1 MFRPVHQKIVL
12 IILVKL
18 AITGTTIPRR
28 TPNPRYRPP
37 KPRFEVFQPKGLIV
51 WIPAESG
58 ITSFSFYG
66 KLNQPFED
74 EYELGRWTQSIT
86 RPKDGRFM
94 FVDRKIELKPGD
106 TIYYRTV
113 ITHNDVTYR
122 GNHGV
127 HEISKYSGTTPGGSG
142 GGGRKTTSTTTTLPP
157 FVYKNNERRTKGV
170 DPDTYVPLGPFDYES
185 KESPQPHIR
194 TRTITTQTSAEEL
207 GYKECDKAQTQVNG
221 RKVCSGKL
229 IFEETFDTAELNGQK
244 WRIEN
249 RFASDPDNEF
259 VVYADFKENIQL
271 RNGKL
276 LIKPTLF
283 ESKFGPGSTNTK
295 FMFAAECTGV
305 QNSRDCIRDRK
316 IDFDMIPPA
325 LSAQIST
332 YNSFKFMY
340 GKILIRAKLPKG
352 DWIFPQLYLRPRNEF
367 YGRDEYASGLMR
379 VAFVPGGPRL
389 RNQLSGGLML
399 NNAEPLRCSKMCTLT
414 RPRNWSD
421 DFQEYGLT
429 WTPQGIYMEVNK
441 EVYCHIDP
449 EDGFYQEMRALKP
462 QIANLWKLSGD
473 KMAPFDKEFYIS
485 LGVGVGGHYD
495 FHLFQEKP
503 WKDLSVKAMHSFWS
517 ARGNWYPTWNT
528 NSTLQVDYIR
538 VYAI

>member
-1 MFRPVHQKIVL
+1 MLPSFNR
-12 IILVKL
+12 KL
-18 AITGTTIPRR
+18 ALISLFGFTLASATLPRR
-28 TPNPRYRPP
+28 TTRYRPP
-37 KPRFEVFQPKGLIV
+37 RPRFEVYQPQGLIV

-58 ITSFSFYG
+58 ITSFTFHG
-66 KLNQPFED
+66 KANQRFVD
-74 EYELGRWTQSIT
+74 EHEVGHWAQTISRS
-86 RPKDGRFM
+86 KDGRFL
-94 FVDRKIELKPGD
+94 FVDRKAELKIGD
-106 TIYYRTV
+106 VIYFKTI
-113 ITHNDVTYR
+113 ITHNGVTYR
-122 GNHGV
+122 GNFGV
-127 HEISKYSGTTPGGSG
+127 HEVSKYSGTTPRADG
-142 GGGRKTTSTTTTLPP
+142 GGGRKTTTLPP

-170 DPDTYVPLGPFDYES
+170 DPDTYVPMGPFEYES
-185 KESPQPHIR
+185 REFHSPTLIR
-194 TRTITTQTSAEEL
+194 SRTISTQTSAEEL
-207 GYKECDKAQTQVNG
+207 GYKECDRAHTQVNG

-229 IFEETFDTAELNGQK
+229 IFEETFDSGTLNERR

-259 VVYADFKENIQL
+259 VVYADFEENIQV

-295 FMFAAECTGV
+295 FMFASECTGML
-305 QNSRDCIRDRK
+305 NSRDCIRDRK
-316 IDFDMIPPA
+316 IDFDMIPPV

-332 YNSFKFMY
+332 FNSFKFMY

-352 DWIFPQLYLRPRNEF
+352 DWIFPQLYLKPRNEF
-367 YGRDEYASGLMR
+367 YGRDEYSSGLMR

-389 RNQLSGGLML
+389 RNQLSGGVLL

-421 DFQEYGLT
+421 EFHEFGLT
-429 WTPQGIYMEVNK
+429 WSPTGIYMEVNK

-449 EDGFYQEMRALKP
+449 EEGFYQEMRATKP
-462 QIANLWKLSGD
+462 QTANLWKLSGNR
-473 KMAPFDKEFYIS
+473 MAPFDKEFYIS

-495 FHLFQEKP
+495 FHLLSEKP

-517 ARGNWYPTWNT
+517 ARGTWYPTWNS
-528 NSTLQVDYIR
+528 NSTLQVDYIK